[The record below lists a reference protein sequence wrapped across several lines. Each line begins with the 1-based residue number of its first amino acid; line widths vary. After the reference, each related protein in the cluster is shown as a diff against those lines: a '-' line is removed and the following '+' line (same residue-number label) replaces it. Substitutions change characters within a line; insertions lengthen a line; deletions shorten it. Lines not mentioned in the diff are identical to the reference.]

1 MNVNLSDLQNKK
13 GKKTLVALSHLFQ
26 MFVLPMMLLDVGLEP
41 EP

>member
-1 MNVNLSDLQNKK
+1 MNVNLFDVQNKK
-13 GKKTLVALSHLFQ
+13 GTLVALSHLFQ